1 MSTQRLSSSSE
12 ALLVDM
18 MRRGSTHA
26 FDELYRMY
34 ARRLL
39 GFCLQVCKSREDAEE
54 IVQDTFVQL
63 WRHREQ
69 IRQAES
75 LKSFLFTTAR
85 NRVVNAYRSLAS
97 SAIYEDYVDHLD
109 IMGGEEAGVR
119 LSYQEFV
126 NQLETVLSE
135 LPPTQSRVIRLSRLE
150 DKSNKEIAQILS
162 LSEQSVKNQLSL
174 GLKSLRNKLQARG
187 YLGALFLMALWDF

>member
-1 MSTQRLSSSSE
+1 
-12 ALLVDM
+12 M

-34 ARRLL
+34 VRRLL
-39 GFCLQVCKSREDAEE
+39 GFCLQVSKSREHAEE

-85 NRVVNAYRSLAS
+85 NRIVNA
-97 SAIYEDYVDHLD
+97 
-109 IMGGEEAGVR
+109 
-119 LSYQEFV
+119 
-126 NQLETVLSE
+126 
-135 LPPTQSRVIRLSRLE
+135 
-150 DKSNKEIAQILS
+150 
-162 LSEQSVKNQLSL
+162 
-174 GLKSLRNKLQARG
+174 
-187 YLGALFLMALWDF
+187 

>member
-1 MSTQRLSSSSE
+1 
-12 ALLVDM
+12 

-34 ARRLL
+34 VRRLL
-39 GFCLQVCKSREDAEE
+39 GFCLQVSKSREDAEE

-97 SAIYEDYVDHLD
+97 SAVYEDYVDHLD

-126 NQLETVLSE
+126 HQLETVLSE
-135 LPPTQSRVIRLSRLE
+135 LPPRQSRVIRLSRLE

-187 YLGALFLMALWDF
+187 YLGALFLMAFWDF